1 MHAIRQHE
9 FGPAERLIYEAGTPT
24 FESGSLSGQ
33 NIALLRELYG
43 AWGRGDFATG
53 YAFDP
58 EVEFV
63 RIGAADLDG
72 AWRGIDGMWSAV
84 VEWLRSWQLIRL
96 EAEEFV
102 ECGDRV
108 LVLTRQ
114 SGRGKHSGVLLD
126 RELGDLFTFR
136 NGKIVRLESYWNRD
150 EAVRAAGLEPP

>member
-1 MHAIRQHE
+1 
-9 FGPAERLIYEAGTPT
+9 
-24 FESGSLSGQ
+24 
-33 NIALLRELYG
+33 
-43 AWGRGDFATG
+43 
-53 YAFDP
+53 
-58 EVEFV
+58 VEFV

-102 ECGDRV
+102 ELGDRV

-136 NGKIVRLESYWNRD
+136 DGKIVRLESYWNRD
-150 EAVRAAGLEPP
+150 EAVRAAGLEPR